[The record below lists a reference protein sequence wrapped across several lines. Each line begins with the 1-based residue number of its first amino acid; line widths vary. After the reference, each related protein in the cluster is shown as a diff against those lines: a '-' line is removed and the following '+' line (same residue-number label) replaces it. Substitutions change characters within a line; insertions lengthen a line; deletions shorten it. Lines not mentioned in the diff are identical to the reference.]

1 MIATQQVRWQSWVS
15 GYAWRE
21 LPSLHEDR
29 RLKGMGSHGKKSC
42 LDKFFDALS
51 NILES
56 NYYMVIHPLAKM

>member
-1 MIATQQVRWQSWVS
+1 
-15 GYAWRE
+15 
-21 LPSLHEDR
+21 
-29 RLKGMGSHGKKSC
+29 MGSHGKKSC